1 MKSTAAKD
9 TTLDP
14 YVPGHGDHS
23 FDVDHYALE
32 LTYKVESNHLTGRAV
47 LTATALED
55 LDRFE
60 LDLYHLRVS
69 KVTIDGAAPAKYS
82 HHKNRLVV
90 RPRTAIAAG
99 QGFTV
104 TIAYAGSPRP
114 MPGLDGDA
122 GWEELA
128 DGVIVASQP
137 HGAPSWF
144 PCNDRPSNKA
154 TYDVTVTA
162 PTDYVVVANGTLE
175 SRRRRAGSTVWRH
188 VESSPMAT
196 YLATVQIGRYASVDD
211 TTGPVP
217 IRTVF
222 PVGTTTE
229 SVAAFGEQ
237 GRMMELFVRLFGDYP
252 FASYAAVITEDELE
266 IPLEAQGLSVFGS
279 NFMTRDWEHQR
290 LIAHELAHQ
299 WFGNSVTLAHWRDIW
314 LHEGFACYAEWLW
327 SEESGGPTADEH
339 AEEHWDRLDQL
350 PQDLVLGDPG
360 PELMF
365 DDRLYKRGALLLHA
379 LRLTVGDD
387 DFFGLL
393 RTWTTRYATGSVVT
407 EEFVAV
413 AAELCGASVGQLFDA
428 WLRGTEL
435 PELPAASS

>member
-1 MKSTAAKD
+1 VKSTASSD
-9 TTLDP
+9 HTIDP

-32 LTYKVESNHLTGRAV
+32 LSYNVESNHLGGRAV
-47 LTATALED
+47 ISATALED

-69 KVTIDGAAPAKYS
+69 KVTVDGAAPAKYS
-82 HHKNRLVV
+82 HHKSRLVV
-90 RPRTAIAAG
+90 RPKTAIAAG
-99 QGFTV
+99 DSFTV
-104 TIAYAGSPRP
+104 LVAYAGSPRP

-154 TYDVTVTA
+154 TYEIELTA
-162 PTDYVVVANGTLE
+162 PVGYVVVANGVLE
-175 SRRRRAGSTVWRH
+175 SQRRRAGSVVWRH
-188 VESSPMAT
+188 VESNPMST
-196 YLATVQIGRYASVDD
+196 YLATVQIGRYESVDEH
-211 TTGPVP
+211 GAVPV
-217 IRTVF
+217 RTVF
-222 PVGTTTE
+222 PAGARSQ
-229 SVAAFGEQ
+229 SVAAFGRQTE
-237 GRMMELFVRLFGDYP
+237 MMELFVRLFGDYP
-252 FASYAAVITEDELE
+252 FASYTAVITEDELE

-279 NFMTRDWEHQR
+279 NFMTREWEHQR

-299 WFGNSVTLAHWRDIW
+299 WFGNSVTLTHWRDIW

-327 SEESGGPTADEH
+327 SEESGGPTADER
-339 AEEHWDRLDQL
+339 AEEHWHKLDQL
-350 PQDLVLGDPG
+350 PQDIVLGDPG

-365 DDRLYKRGALLLHA
+365 DDRVYKRGALLLHA
-379 LRLTVGDD
+379 LRLTVGDES
-387 DFFGLL
+387 FFTLL

-407 EEFVAV
+407 EELVAV
-413 AAELCGASVGQLFDA
+413 AAELCGAAVGPLFDA
-428 WLRGTEL
+428 WLRDTVL
-435 PELPAASS
+435 PELPSAS

>member
-32 LTYKVESNHLTGRAV
+32 LAYAVESNALSGRAV
-47 LTATALED
+47 ITATALGD
-55 LDRFE
+55 LERFE

-69 KVTIDGAAPAKYS
+69 KVTVDGTAPAKYS
-82 HHKNRLVV
+82 HHKSRLVV
-90 RPRTAIAAG
+90 RPRTPIAAG

-104 TIAYAGSPRP
+104 VVAYAGSPRP

-122 GWEELA
+122 GWEELE

-144 PCNDRPSNKA
+144 PCNDRPSDKA
-154 TYDVTVTA
+154 TYAIEVTA
-162 PTDYVVVANGTLE
+162 ATGYVVVANGELE
-175 SRRRRAGSTVWRH
+175 GSRRRASSTVWTY
-188 VESSPMAT
+188 VENAPMAT
-196 YLATVQIGRYASVDD
+196 YLAVVHIGRYDAVKGGSS
-211 TTGPVP
+211 VP

-222 PVGTTTE
+222 PVGMSGD
-229 SVAAFGEQ
+229 SVETFGRQDE
-237 GRMMELFVRLFGDYP
+237 MMTLFVRLFGEYP
-252 FASYAAVITEDELE
+252 FPAYTAVITADELE

-279 NFMTRDWEHQR
+279 NYCTTDWDHQR

-327 SEESGGPTADEH
+327 SEESGGPTADEQ
-339 AEEHWDRLDQL
+339 ARRFWTQLDGL

-360 PELMF
+360 PDLMF
-365 DDRLYKRGALLLHA
+365 DDRVYKRGALLLHA
-379 LRLTVGDD
+379 LRRTIGDD
-387 DFFGLL
+387 AFFELL
-393 RTWTTRYATGSVVT
+393 RAWTSRFAHGSATT
-407 EEFVAV
+407 EQFVAL
-413 AAELCGASVGQLFDA
+413 AAERCGADVGTLLDP
-428 WLRGTEL
+428 WLRDVT
-435 PELPAASS
+435 LPALPDS

>member
-1 MKSTAAKD
+1 VKSQAASD
-9 TTLDP
+9 HTLDP

-32 LTYKVESNHLTGRAV
+32 LTYSVESNSLGGRAV
-47 LTATALED
+47 ITATAVDDLE
-55 LDRFE
+55 RFE

-69 KVTIDGAAPAKYS
+69 KVTVDGASAAKYT
-82 HHKNRLVV
+82 HHKSRLVV
-90 RPRTAIAAG
+90 RPKTTIAAG
-99 QGFTV
+99 SSFTV
-104 TIAYAGSPRP
+104 VVAYAGSPRP

-122 GWEELA
+122 GWEELT

-144 PCNDRPSNKA
+144 PCNDRPSDKA
-154 TYDVTVTA
+154 TYEIEMTA
-162 PTDYVVVANGTLE
+162 PVGYVVVANGVLE
-175 SRRRRAGSTVWRH
+175 SHRRRAGSVVWRH

-196 YLATVQIGRYASVDD
+196 YLATVQIGRYESVEDSGD
-211 TTGPVP
+211 VP

-222 PVGTTTE
+222 PAGTGAE
-229 SVAAFGEQ
+229 SVEAFAQQRE
-237 GRMMELFVRLFGDYP
+237 MMELFVRLFGEYP
-252 FASYAAVITEDELE
+252 FASYTAVITEDELE

-290 LIAHELAHQ
+290 LVAHELAHQ

-327 SEESGGPTADEH
+327 SEESGGPSADEQ
-339 AEEHWDRLDQL
+339 AEEHWEKLDQL

-360 PELMF
+360 PDLMF
-365 DDRLYKRGALLLHA
+365 DDRVYKRGALLLHA

-387 DFFGLL
+387 DFFTLL

-413 AAELCGASVGQLFDA
+413 AAELCGAEVGPLFHA
-428 WLRGTEL
+428 WLRDTAL
-435 PELPAASS
+435 PELPTAS

>member
-1 MKSTAAKD
+1 MKSSAATD
-9 TTLDP
+9 PTTDP

-32 LTYKVESNHLTGRAV
+32 LSYSVESNSLTGRAV
-47 LTATALED
+47 ITATALTD

-69 KVTIDGAAPAKYS
+69 KVTVDGAAPTKYS
-82 HHKNRLVV
+82 HRKSRLVV
-90 RPRTAIAAG
+90 RPRAAIDEG
-99 QGFTV
+99 QSFTV
-104 TIAYAGSPRP
+104 VVAYAGSPRP

-154 TYDVTVTA
+154 TYEIETTVPA
-162 PTDYVVVANGTLE
+162 GYVVVANGELD
-175 SRRRRAGSTVWRH
+175 SQRRRAGGTVFKH
-188 VESSPMAT
+188 VESAPMAT
-196 YLATVQIGRYASVDD
+196 YLATVQIGRYESVEA
-211 TTGPVP
+211 GGAVP

-222 PVGTTTE
+222 PAGTRDR
-229 SVAAFGEQ
+229 SVEAFARQ
-237 GRMMELFVRLFGDYP
+237 PDMMDLFVRSFGDYP
-252 FASYAAVITEDELE
+252 FASYTAVITDDELE

-279 NFMTRDWEHQR
+279 NFTTDDWEHQR
-290 LIAHELAHQ
+290 LIAHEMAHQ
-299 WFGNSVTLAHWRDIW
+299 WFGNSLTLAHWRDIW

-327 SEESGGPTADEH
+327 SEESGGPSADDR
-339 AEEHWDRLDQL
+339 AEEQWQRLEQL

-360 PELMF
+360 PDLMF

-379 LRLTVGDD
+379 LRLTVGDET
-387 DFFGLL
+387 FFTLL

-413 AAELCGASVGQLFDA
+413 AAELCGAGVGQLFDA
-428 WLRGTEL
+428 WLRDVAL
-435 PELPAASS
+435 PELPSLP